1 MSLPARVSCHSLA
14 HLWDTDIDHQT
25 GTKASIAPLR
35 QEAQIEIEIEIA
47 EGQVSY

>member
-1 MSLPARVSCHSLA
+1 MQASLPALA
-14 HLWDTDIDHQT
+14 DLRDTDIDHQT